1 MLYSLSFIYQRR
13 HLLNVLK
20 YVQLMIF
27 ISEVC
32 LEAWTLGPLV
42 SWLCL
47 SGCKTLNFRIDKP
60 KFEVPSTKP
69 EVQNHIPAAM

>member
-20 YVQLMIF
+20 YEQLMIF

-32 LEAWTLGPLV
+32 LEALV

-69 EVQNHIPAAM
+69 EVQNDIPAAM